1 MPDAIFRRFARD
13 QWVRHAGTPRVTV
26 LVGGDGARALWREWL
41 SSAALDGTLL
51 DGPLATAMAD
61 AVARSAVNP
70 TAPIAVLCS
79 PDDLHAWRAGRR
91 DRLAA
96 MVDEGAIA
104 ISDDELRTAP
114 AEPAGSAAASA
125 RAPGARAEPPGALAG
140 PPGAL
145 AGSAQ
150 VARSLPRAPSSPDAV
165 SPPASRY
172 TAGARSAAES
182 ALLEALDGTPA
193 TAGRFELNGRLAVRF
208 GAGAIEVDLL
218 ARRDRIAIE
227 IDGYHHFDLDAY
239 RRDRRKDLLLQ
250 THGYVVIRVLAQDVM
265 QDARPAVNA
274 VCQALAHRRSTSG
287 TQG

>member
-182 ALLEALDGTPA
+182 ALLEALDGTAA

>member
-26 LVGGDGARALWREWL
+26 LVGGDGARALWHEWL

-51 DGPLATAMAD
+51 DGPFATAMAD

-125 RAPGARAEPPGALAG
+125 RAPGARAEAPGALAG

-182 ALLEALDGTPA
+182 ALLEALDGTAA